1 MAAGVLVGLGC
12 DGYSPRMWEE
22 FKAAFHLQKV
32 QAGDPRVGYAE
43 AYAAAL
49 LNGPKIAKQLWGMEI
64 GRIESGARADFILVD
79 YYPPTPL
86 TRDNLFGHLLFGIAN
101 APIDLL
107 VVNGRAVLKDKR
119 CVTVDER
126 AVAERATRQAKALWE
141 RF

>member
-1 MAAGVLVGLGC
+1 MLDSEPVLDATTLTLVRWAAGYYHHPVG
-12 DGYSPRMWEE
+12 
-22 FKAAFHLQKV
+22 
-32 QAGDPRVGYAE
+32 E

-49 LNGPKIAKQLWGMEI
+49 LNNRTIAKKLWGMEI
-64 GRIESGARADFILVD
+64 GRIETGTRADLILVD
-79 YYPPTPL
+79 YYPPTPMHEG
-86 TRDNLFGHLLFGIAN
+86 NLFGHFLFGIAN

-107 VVNGRAVLKDKR
+107 VVNGRTVLKEKR